1 MDHVGLFFSF
11 MVLMLCMHLMDIPSS
26 LPTNTYIAS
35 PSSQPHDGFGTTI
48 LNVLSALKDSS
59 TVVEDSVVE
68 DSFLDVN
75 SVVEDSVVDVDSFL
89 LEEEGMKSVCFVA
102 LLLQ

>member
-1 MDHVGLFFSF
+1 
-11 MVLMLCMHLMDIPSS
+11 MDIPSS
-26 LPTNTYIAS
+26 LPTNTYIPS

-59 TVVEDSVVE
+59 TIAEDSVVE

-75 SVVEDSVVDVDSFL
+75 SFLDVDSVVDVDSFL

>member
-1 MDHVGLFFSF
+1 

-26 LPTNTYIAS
+26 LPTNTYIPS

-59 TVVEDSVVE
+59 TFAEDSVVEDSVVEDTVAEDTVVE

-75 SVVEDSVVDVDSFL
+75 SFL
-89 LEEEGMKSVCFVA
+89 EHQPLS
-102 LLLQ
+102 

>member
-1 MDHVGLFFSF
+1 

-26 LPTNTYIAS
+26 LPTNTYIPS

-59 TVVEDSVVE
+59 TFAEDSVVEDTVVE

-75 SVVEDSVVDVDSFL
+75 SFLDVDSVVDVDSFL